1 MTNDESMT
9 KLDWQNTRRSLGAFR
24 VLSFGFSSSF
34 GIRLARRSVAKAG
47 ALSFI

>member
-24 VLSFGFSSSF
+24 VLSFGFPSSF
-34 GIRLARRSVAKAG
+34 GIRLPRRRVAKAG
-47 ALSFI
+47 ALWFI